1 MFDREEKET
10 LIIHYND
17 IEASR
22 KAKGVRGKDIKM
34 FNGKQS
40 LTNTLLKGE
49 EQ

>member
-10 LIIHYND
+10 LIIHYNG
-17 IEASR
+17 IEVST
-22 KAKGVRGKDIKM
+22 KLKGVRGKGIKM
-34 FNGKQS
+34 FNGEQS

>member
-22 KAKGVRGKDIKM
+22 KAKEVR
-34 FNGKQS
+34 
-40 LTNTLLKGE
+40 E
-49 EQ
+49 E